1 MQRRLRRLR
10 PVERGRRDIQP
21 THGTRKTGR
30 STQRP
35 DPAAL
40 VHRQRRSHNL
50 DHAGRRGQRRHPVQG
65 GRQYRTQRHR
75 RHEGRRLLGTDPRYE
90 RGERRTLLDDYR
102 RRKHRFSERHR
113 RLENPR
119 CGAYSRNGRRSRGLL
134 DPQRPAID
142 RCVGKP
148 GESRRKADVAH
159 HRNLARRQ
167 RQRHLHAGRR
177 IDRIRTDIRRL
188 QHRLQDR
195 RHRLRRR
202 VHRRRRFAAT
212 HDRLRDHGRKGRR
225 SDPENSALR
234 AARGRSR
241 HLGRNRRR
249 NLRNAF
255 RRRMLRPDALR
266 PARERADPH
275 GASGVGERQT
285 RILRYQNRGRPARIR
300 PGRKYGA
307 QL

>member
-65 GRQYRTQRHR
+65 DRQYRTQRHR

-119 CGAYSRNGRRSRGLL
+119 CGAYSRNGRRQRGLL

-177 IDRIRTDIRRL
+177 IDRIR
-188 QHRLQDR
+188 HRYSTPSTSSSR
-195 RHRLRRR
+195 S
-202 VHRRRRFAAT
+202 AT
-212 HDRLRDHGRKGRR
+212 PPSTTSTPSKTFR
-225 SDPENSALR
+225 SHSR
-234 AARGRSR
+234 SVTRSR
-241 HLGRNRRR
+241 
-249 NLRNAF
+249 AK
-255 RRRMLRPDALR
+255 RPTKR
-266 PARERADPH
+266 
-275 GASGVGERQT
+275 S
-285 RILRYQNRGRPARIR
+285 
-300 PGRKYGA
+300 
-307 QL
+307 

>member
-119 CGAYSRNGRRSRGLL
+119 CGAYSRNGRRQRGLL

-148 GESRRKADVAH
+148 GESRRKATDRPYP
-159 HRNLARRQ
+159 HRYSTPSTSSSRS
-167 RQRHLHAGRR
+167 
-177 IDRIRTDIRRL
+177 
-188 QHRLQDR
+188 
-195 RHRLRRR
+195 
-202 VHRRRRFAAT
+202 AT
-212 HDRLRDHGRKGRR
+212 PPSTTSTPSKTFR
-225 SDPENSALR
+225 SHSR
-234 AARGRSR
+234 SVTRSR
-241 HLGRNRRR
+241 
-249 NLRNAF
+249 AK
-255 RRRMLRPDALR
+255 RPTKR
-266 PARERADPH
+266 
-275 GASGVGERQT
+275 S
-285 RILRYQNRGRPARIR
+285 
-300 PGRKYGA
+300 
-307 QL
+307 